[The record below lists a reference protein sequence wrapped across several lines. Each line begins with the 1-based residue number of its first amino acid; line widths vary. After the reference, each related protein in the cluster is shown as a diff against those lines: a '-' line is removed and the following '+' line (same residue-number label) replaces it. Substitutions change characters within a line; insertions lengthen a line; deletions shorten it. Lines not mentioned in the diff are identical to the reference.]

1 MLEAIRKRLKS
12 RKLSAIGPKEL
23 GRDSVHVSK
32 HFVRSCFA
40 SKAARQF
47 RLAGVELVLKIGI
60 EELHALGLLEIVEFG
75 GHGGVGEMRAAVT
88 EGTPLVRPLRA
99 QQENLFKKVNRN
111 SSNAEHVGPK
121 VEFAAFDEQWPRD
134 VLLKNPLSELVVFKK
149 VDFQFVHGLK
159 HNYFGSFVRVARLTD
174 PQRPLFSVSHEI
186 SGVGKAKRKA
196 LTQTQPAPG
205 AKPRNVPAPEVQFDV
220 LIKRFPSF
228 DHASFGKRIC

>member
-32 HFVRSCFA
+32 HFARRCFA

-88 EGTPLVRPLRA
+88 EGRPLVRPLRA
-99 QQENLFKKVNRN
+99 QQENLIKKVN
-111 SSNAEHVGPK
+111 
-121 VEFAAFDEQWPRD
+121 
-134 VLLKNPLSELVVFKK
+134 LSQK
-149 VDFQFVHGLK
+149 
-159 HNYFGSFVRVARLTD
+159 
-174 PQRPLFSVSHEI
+174 
-186 SGVGKAKRKA
+186 KRKYH
-196 LTQTQPAPG
+196 TS
-205 AKPRNVPAPEVQFDV
+205 K
-220 LIKRFPSF
+220 
-228 DHASFGKRIC
+228 